1 MFSNREGTPGFALAG
16 ALIGDSEGPRPRSA
30 ATIRSGQDIYRKHC
44 GQRASPI
51 EDEVVA
57 LARSPQSRQSL
68 LVVASTEMNKTT
80 YDDHCSQDLWMRRM
94 AAGFFKVHCLAVID
108 EVQAKRESVLITKH
122 GKPMAKL
129 VPADKNIDDI
139 YDFLGGKGPLQATSF
154 PPPISQEGWGKLK

>member
-1 MFSNREGTPGFALAG
+1 
-16 ALIGDSEGPRPRSA
+16 
-30 ATIRSGQDIYRKHC
+30 
-44 GQRASPI
+44 
-51 EDEVVA
+51 
-57 LARSPQSRQSL
+57 
-68 LVVASTEMNKTT
+68 
-80 YDDHCSQDLWMRRM
+80 MRRM